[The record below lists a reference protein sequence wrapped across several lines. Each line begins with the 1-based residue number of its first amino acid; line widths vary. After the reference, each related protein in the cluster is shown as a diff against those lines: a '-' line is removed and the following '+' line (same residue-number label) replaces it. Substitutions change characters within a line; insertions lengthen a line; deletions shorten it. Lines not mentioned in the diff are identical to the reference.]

1 MPTPALR
8 SWPSSSERRYQDVRA
23 LVEAV
28 AGDAQPPPGMDLA
41 DIADYIY
48 AVWSAPVYRQ
58 LVSERGWALEKY
70 IAWCIR
76 MVEKLFLDE
85 MPKP

>member
-1 MPTPALR
+1 
-8 SWPSSSERRYQDVRA
+8 
-23 LVEAV
+23 
-28 AGDAQPPPGMDLA
+28 MDLA